1 VFLNIILNARTE
13 MQSAHG
19 KGKFLV
25 KTEAIDNTIRISF
38 EDDGPGIAK
47 KNLEKIFE
55 PFFTTKEVGTATG
68 LGLSICHEIIANHN
82 GQIYARSTLGKG
94 ATFIIELPV
103 VARQRKTATTARANA
118 NTVWR

>member
-19 KGKFLV
+19 KGKFLI

-47 KNLEKIFE
+47 ENLEKIFE

-68 LGLSICHEIIANHN
+68 LGLSICHEIIVNHN
-82 GQIYARSTLGKG
+82 GQIYAESTLGKG
-94 ATFIIELPV
+94 AIFIIELPV
-103 VARQRKTATTARANA
+103 VARQRETATTARPNA
-118 NTVWR
+118 SIV